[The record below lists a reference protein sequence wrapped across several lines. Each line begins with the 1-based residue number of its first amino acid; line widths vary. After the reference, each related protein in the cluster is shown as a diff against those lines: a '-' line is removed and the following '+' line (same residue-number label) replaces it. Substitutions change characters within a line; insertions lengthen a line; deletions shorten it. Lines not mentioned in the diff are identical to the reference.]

1 MRDFN
6 FQALQPLLTVFGCLF
21 CRIYGLEA
29 ARRYDFGTSDT
40 WLGLLYLSSSL
51 ILIHSGQSCF
61 LLVDFVNV
69 LKWWCMLRL
78 QYILMSRALFAED

>member
-21 CRIYGLEA
+21 CCIYGLEA
-29 ARRYDFGTSDT
+29 TRRYDFGTSDK
-40 WLGLLYLSSSL
+40 WLGLLHLTSS
-51 ILIHSGQSCF
+51 LIHSGQSCF

-69 LKWWCMLRL
+69 LKWWCMPRL
-78 QYILMSRALFAED
+78 QCILMSRALFAED